1 MTFLDKLRGDKMP
14 IPPRARG
21 RAIAFAWLGCLL
33 AVGLLAWLH
42 SHGQRAILM
51 APFGASCL
59 LVFGFPD
66 GFFSQPRNVVGG
78 HVLSSLIGLA
88 FLWAWGPAWWAM
100 ALAVAT
106 AMASAMW
113 LRVMHPP
120 AGANPILIFLTA
132 PGWDFVLFPTLTG
145 TVLIVALA
153 LVYNNLARGE
163 LRYPKYW

>member
-21 RAIAFAWLGCLL
+21 KAIAIAWLGCLM
-33 AVGLLAWLH
+33 AVGLLAWLSVH
-42 SHGQRAILM
+42 WQSALLM

-59 LVFGFPD
+59 LVFGYPD

-78 HVLSSLIGLA
+78 HVLSSLIALI
-88 FLWAWGPAWWAM
+88 FLWAFGPAWWAL

-106 AMASAMW
+106 AVAAMMW
-113 LRVMHPP
+113 LRVIHPP
-120 AGANPILIFLTA
+120 AGANAIIVFLTL
-132 PGWDFVLFPTLTG
+132 PSWSFVLIPTLAG
-145 TVLIVALA
+145 AVLIVLVA
-153 LVYNNLARGE
+153 LVYNNATRT